1 MNIEINN
8 FDNYLRQTKAQ
19 EYFLIKNHWRAIE
32 RACTKRLTD
41 QLNDTYKYNAEYIY
55 IENERT
61 VIIEYFW
68 NEFKKR
74 IDPVDFAYL
83 MTYISSKNN
92 NFEVSRKLQNN
103 NIQEVGKTEET
114 VRRKISN
121 CQKTAKELLQELG
134 ITMDEFKKYFIPEIG
149 NYFASSTSNV
159 GYPFEHFMNLPVKKE
174 WQDKFGIKFSKKNK
188 SCLIPEYL
196 QDCNLHNC
204 QCIICTDTN
213 NCRRKDA
220 FPENDRTEALKR
232 SRDKITAIA
241 DNIIANT
248 PASAYDGL
256 ERIYSL

>member
-1 MNIEINN
+1 MDIEINN

-32 RACTKRLTD
+32 RAFARQLTD

-55 IENERT
+55 IENERA

-74 IDPVDFAYL
+74 VAPVDFAYL

-92 NFEVSRKLQNN
+92 NYEASRKLQNN
-103 NIQEVGKTEET
+103 NIQEAGTTEKT

-121 CQKTAKELLQELG
+121 CQKIALELLQELG
-134 ITMDEFKKYFIPEIG
+134 MTIDEFKQYFIPEIG

-159 GYPFEHFMNLPVKKE
+159 GYPFEHFMNLPITKH
-174 WQDKFGIKFSKKNK
+174 WQGKFGEQRPSKTK

-196 QDCNLHNC
+196 QDCNLHDC

-232 SRDKITAIA
+232 SKDKITAIT

-248 PASAYDGL
+248 PASDYDGL